1 MATIGPKDALNRYA
15 ELALG
20 FQTALKADR
29 DAARPSLL
37 RFQCQRVH
45 DCLVAVPSVVLAI
58 VHLHGAR
65 GTGPFA
71 PAAKATLCMAMG
83 IQIGLDPG
91 SIAELGIAGLMHEAG
106 VVELPD
112 STKSEADFVRG
123 FKKLPLLTTLAI
135 GRERMTPAGLE
146 RIALAWEVSENRDG
160 DPNAA
165 KGFAPLVNVA
175 AAYDRY
181 CSPVA
186 PGLGLTSSR
195 AMQVVL
201 FCGGRRYAEAFTRLL
216 ANTVGLYAPGAQ
228 VELNGNDRGIVI
240 ERPRDP
246 ARFDR
251 PVVAVGS
258 DIVDL
263 SEQEDRSI
271 VRELP
276 GGGTGVLA
284 SHFLD

>member
-1 MATIGPKDALNRYA
+1 MATIGPKDALHRYA

-20 FQTALKADR
+20 LQTALKADR

-45 DCLVAVPSVVLAI
+45 DCLVTLPSVVLAI

-83 IQIGLDPG
+83 IQMGLDPG
-91 SIAELGIAGLMHEAG
+91 SIAELGIVGLLHEAG
-106 VVELPD
+106 TVELPD
-112 STKSEADFVRG
+112 STKSEAEWVRG

-146 RIALAWEVSENRDG
+146 RIALAWEMSETSDA
-160 DPNAA
+160 DPNVAT
-165 KGFAPLVNVA
+165 GFVPLVTVA

-186 PGLGLTSSR
+186 PGLGLMSSR
-195 AMQVVL
+195 AMQIVL
-201 FCGGRRYAEAFTRLL
+201 FCGGRRYAESFARLL

-228 VELNGNDRGIVI
+228 VELNGNDRGVVV
-240 ERPRDP
+240 ERPRDS

-251 PVVAVGS
+251 PVVALGS

-276 GGGTGVLA
+276 AGGPSVLS